1 MTAIEQLRTTF
12 SRGVTRSM
20 DWRYSQLEGI
30 ERFLTE
36 QTDVL
41 SAALKADL
49 GKSSAEAW
57 TTEIG
62 FTLKDVQYTR
72 KHLRKWLKPRKV
84 STPLVARPGRS
95 KITLEPLGVVLIFGA
110 WNYPLQLSLSPLI
123 AALAAGNCALLKP
136 SEVSPATSKVL
147 ADVLPGYL
155 DSNAVEVLE
164 GDADVATELLK
175 QRFDHIFYT
184 GGSTVGKIV
193 MRAAA
198 EHLTPVTL
206 ELGGKSPVLVSRYC
220 DIKTTARRIAWGK
233 WLNAGQTC
241 IAPDYVLVDASV
253 KEQLVAELLN
263 AIQSFYGDEP
273 QRSKDYGRIVND
285 RHFNRLLGLLD
296 EHDVINHKDYD
307 RRERFMAPMLVDDP
321 PAHSAL
327 MQEEIFGPLL
337 PICAVDNLDRAIA
350 KIQHAS
356 KPLACYAFTR
366 DKSEQQRIE
375 QHISC
380 GTLCFN
386 DTLVFMLNPEL
397 PFGGV
402 GNSGMGRYHGE
413 YGVHTF
419 SHQKPVMTRRFI
431 LDVAL
436 RYPPFNK
443 QKLSWL
449 KKLM

>member
-1 MTAIEQLRTTF
+1 MTAIEQLRATF

-20 DWRYSQLEGI
+20 DWRFSQLEGI

-49 GKSSAEAW
+49 GKSNAEAW

-72 KHLRKWLKPRKV
+72 KHLRKWLKPRRV
-84 STPLVARPGRS
+84 STPLVARPGHS

-184 GGSTVGKIV
+184 GGGTVGKIV

-296 EHDVINHKDYD
+296 EHNVINHKDYD

-350 KIQHAS
+350 KIQNGS
-356 KPLACYAFTR
+356 KPLACYAFTH
-366 DKSEQQRIE
+366 DKNEQQRIE

-413 YGVHTF
+413 YGVQTF
-419 SHQKPVMTRRFI
+419 SHQKPVMTRRFM